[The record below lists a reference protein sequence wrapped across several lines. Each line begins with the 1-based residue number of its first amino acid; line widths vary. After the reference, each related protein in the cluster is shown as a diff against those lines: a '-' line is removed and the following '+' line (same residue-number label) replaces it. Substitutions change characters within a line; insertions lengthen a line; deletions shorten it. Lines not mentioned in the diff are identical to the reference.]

1 MHFND
6 PYRRYPSVDLT
17 DGKQNVI
24 ITNVGAAQAR
34 NRELAAVSTRES
46 VTWATGVK
54 EVTITA
60 FQEAAGTA
68 ELRATLAVCFGAPSD
83 ATADAWL
90 THVDSTATD
99 SNMYVVPINE
109 PRTFYFSG
117 DGITRLD
124 VKRLYGSEALGVI
137 VEAA

>member
-1 MHFND
+1 MAGGIQKAAQ
-6 PYRRYPSVDLT
+6 P
-17 DGKQNVI
+17 VI
-24 ITNVGAAQAR
+24 QSFTAGQAR
-34 NRELAAVSTRES
+34 NRQFATVSTRES
-46 VTWATGVK
+46 ATWTDGVN
-54 EVTITA
+54 EITITA

-68 ELRATLAVCFGAPSD
+68 ELRASIAVCFDAPSS
-83 ATADAWL
+83 AVADAWL

-117 DGITRLD
+117 DGITRVD